1 MLKKD
6 LKGKIVFNI
15 TLLVFMIMATVLAT
29 TGTVLLYTRITGDTR
44 TYEKCNTSDML
55 MITAQ
60 NVSDYNAHFEKVDN
74 KIKEFQEFTDVNK
87 REIILIGR
95 DCVKFGQGDD
105 EEGNQLQNVRMYMS
119 KVPTIQNIPYDMDDR
134 RFGVKN
140 GYVAIPQNLHNS
152 TSINIGDTI
161 RITTQMGNIYEFIV
175 SAVYKDPVANSIAG
189 LYFSDADYKVL
200 AKDSP
205 AKYDLYEMQIDVG
218 EKDEIEWIVNQA
230 MLFSKDLKDEY
241 ISGCYAGKFMNLSN
255 DGIISMVVAIVMM
268 VVSVFFILIIFIT
281 ISFTLKSAIKRE
293 EKEIGMMKAIGVYSL
308 AYRAIFAAKY
318 LAFAVLG
325 GLIGIPVSMPLIK
338 YTTSTFIINIVY
350 PEIMTVLL
358 LSVASTCV
366 CVAVIIGFIFFSMR
380 RMNKITVMDAIHGEN
395 RGERFHKIPGFFLH
409 NQRNIKIPLFLAVS
423 DIFGKLKRYIYL
435 IFACVGGIGIL
446 LIVYQVKDSI
456 LSVKYMQKY
465 WQMGQIDFVFDID
478 ADYFS
483 KLYEKTGSS
492 KSAYKIINDNFE
504 VNGIPA
510 KIENF
515 DLSYATLKVGE
526 NEYEYCLLFGEPD
539 TTEMFFN
546 EGGHAPVLENEIALS
561 YYNSKYAG
569 INLGDT
575 VTISYNVL
583 SDNGVTQNEVEKKFV
598 VTAFFEGMGMGVPQA
613 IMGNEFSGAVVE
625 GDMFYSSR
633 LECKAGEYDYYFE
646 KMCALYESDEIVFHD
661 RSEVI
666 NHFLADFVSLFDMLV
681 KFIVVIV
688 GVVFAYLTLLYQ
700 DIFIEEETGDIAM
713 LKSMGFSNFSVKMW
727 YYCRMIIL
735 MLISIAGAH
744 LLINT
749 LGHMI
754 VGKLIASTLYL
765 VSFDIEISALKS
777 FVIIPIV
784 SLVLIS
790 LVMIVALRRINNIQ
804 IWRIRNE

>member
-1 MLKKD
+1 
-6 LKGKIVFNI
+6 
-15 TLLVFMIMATVLAT
+15 
-29 TGTVLLYTRITGDTR
+29 
-44 TYEKCNTSDML
+44 
-55 MITAQ
+55 
-60 NVSDYNAHFEKVDN
+60 
-74 KIKEFQEFTDVNK
+74 
-87 REIILIGR
+87 
-95 DCVKFGQGDD
+95 
-105 EEGNQLQNVRMYMS
+105 
-119 KVPTIQNIPYDMDDR
+119 
-134 RFGVKN
+134 
-140 GYVAIPQNLHNS
+140 
-152 TSINIGDTI
+152 
-161 RITTQMGNIYEFIV
+161 
-175 SAVYKDPVANSIAG
+175 
-189 LYFSDADYKVL
+189 
-200 AKDSP
+200 
-205 AKYDLYEMQIDVG
+205 
-218 EKDEIEWIVNQA
+218 
-230 MLFSKDLKDEY
+230 
-241 ISGCYAGKFMNLSN
+241 
-255 DGIISMVVAIVMM
+255 MVVAIVMM

-308 AYRAIFAAKY
+308 TYRAIFAAKY

-633 LECKAGEYDYYFE
+633 LECKASEYDYYFE

-735 MLISIAGAH
+735 VLISIVGAH

-777 FVIIPIV
+777 FVIIPIM
-784 SLVLIS
+784 SLVIIS